1 MKRENSSKAKMYFS
15 LAKKLLPENDEIK
28 HNSQLIESKH

>member
-1 MKRENSSKAKMYFS
+1 MKRENPTKTKMYFT
-15 LAKKLLPENDEIK
+15 LAKKLLADNDEIK